1 VRVLYCS
8 EVQWLSQVSR
18 KHLMVRRFPADWEV
32 LFLSPVNLAP
42 RENSFV
48 PRRDRVRRGV
58 RYWSLPLPKPDA
70 RSGLLRSLTPL
81 LSATGRG
88 LVAGVAADFG
98 PDVAVCSNI
107 WAAPAAAGLRARGV
121 PVVYDLNDLHPEFY
135 PARRAEAEERFRSL
149 IACASEVVCS
159 SRRLQT
165 IAGRGVV
172 IGNGVDLDTFRG
184 RRDLPPPE
192 PVAKSRLAACKD
204 LVVYVGSVDDR
215 IDAALLE
222 RLLERLAAAGRS
234 AGLVLVG
241 RVFDAALPWKADL
254 ERRFGDRVLF
264 TGRVP
269 YEELPR
275 YLARAAVGIAP
286 FLTNARTAAIN
297 PNKLYMYAAMNANVV
312 STPFSAEV
320 EEHGGAIFVAS
331 DPDAFASAVL
341 EALDDDAKRAAVR
354 ARIAEPNSWDAL
366 AARFVRLLEGLAAK
380 ASS

>member
-1 VRVLYCS
+1 VLYCS
-8 EVQWLSQVSR
+8 EVQWRSQVSR

-42 RENSFV
+42 GENSFV
-48 PRRDRVRRGV
+48 PRRDRARSGV

-70 RSGLLRSLTPL
+70 RSGFLRSLTPL

-88 LVAGVAADFG
+88 LIAGVASDFG
-98 PDVAVCSNI
+98 PDVTVCSNI
-107 WAAPAAAGLRARGV
+107 WAAPAAAALRARGV

-135 PARRAEAEERFRSL
+135 PTRRAQAEERFRGL

-159 SRRLQT
+159 SRRLRD

-184 RRDLPPPE
+184 QRDMPPPD
-192 PVAKSRLAACKD
+192 PLARSPLASCED
-204 LVVYVGSVDDR
+204 LVMYVGSVDDR
-215 IDAALLE
+215 IDPALLE
-222 RLLERLAAAGRS
+222 RLLENLTAAGRS
-234 AGLVLVG
+234 AGLVLIG
-241 RVFDAALPWKADL
+241 RVFDAALPWKAEL
-254 ERRFGDRVLF
+254 ERRFGERVLF

-275 YLARAAVGIAP
+275 YLSRAAVGIAP
-286 FLTNARTAAIN
+286 FLANAKTAAIN

-320 EEHGGAIFVAS
+320 EDHRGVIFVAS
-331 DPDAFASAVL
+331 DRDAFAAAVL
-341 EALDDDAKRAAVR
+341 EAMDDGGRRAVVR

-366 AARFVRLLEGLAAK
+366 AARFVALLEGLTAK
-380 ASS
+380 PGS